1 MGGIRIQVDP
11 VKITNQRSI
20 YNLLDLLG
28 DVGGLLEALRQTGG
42 LFLLILGK
50 SELLSGFLLRKVF
63 KKVSRQESEQDCQRD
78 FKAKNL

>member
-1 MGGIRIQVDP
+1 M
-11 VKITNQRSI
+11 N
-20 YNLLDLLG
+20 LLG

>member
-11 VKITNQRSI
+11 DKVTNQRSI
-20 YNLLDLLG
+20 YNLLNLLG

-42 LFLLILGK
+42 LLLLILGK
-50 SELLSGFLLRKVF
+50 GDLLSGFLLRKVF

>member
-42 LFLLILGK
+42 LLLLILGK
-50 SELLSGFLLRKVF
+50 GDLLTGFLLR
-63 KKVSRQESEQDCQRD
+63 
-78 FKAKNL
+78 